1 MLRWETNLD
10 IVVVQPEKRERVSN
24 SESVDMADINGN
36 QDRNRHDGVG
46 TTGARRNRW
55 LPWVIGGILLL
66 VLFLALRSCGDDDST
81 DASQTVA
88 EAPVA
93 GAADIA
99 PATATDETLDW
110 NSETF
115 ATYLASTDPVGRSF
129 ALGRV
134 TFASGS
140 ALLNNDAKA
149 QVGEVATA
157 LKGRPTARV
166 SLRGYADPA
175 GDAAANQ
182 ALSQQRTDAV
192 RNALIGAGA
201 GENQVTS
208 ASALGETG
216 SAAVEGNRR
225 VEITLTA
232 R

>member
-1 MLRWETNLD
+1 M
-10 IVVVQPEKRERVSN
+10 V
-24 SESVDMADINGN
+24 DINGN
-36 QDRNRHDGVG
+36 NDRDRRDGVAG
-46 TTGARRNRW
+46 TTGRRNRW

-66 VLFLALRSCGDDDST
+66 LLLLALRSCSDDDN
-81 DASQTVA
+81 DAAADQTVA
-88 EAPVA
+88 EAPA
-93 GAADIA
+93 GTDAGTVPA
-99 PATATDETLDW
+99 ATAVGQTTDW
-110 NSETF
+110 NREAFGS
-115 ATYLASTDPVGRSF
+115 YLAGDEAIGRTF

-140 ALLNNDAKA
+140 ALMNSDAKA
-149 QVGEVATA
+149 QVSEVAEA

-192 RNALIGAGA
+192 RNALVSAGA

-216 SAAVEGNRR
+216 DAAVEANRR
-225 VEITLTA
+225 VEITVTG